1 MVSDVVST
9 VTATSQGAGDVKER
23 LVQLTR
29 HPVVKASALRAI
41 ALAVGL
47 GASVIIARAGGPEV
61 KGATSAF
68 AAAAVLVF
76 TFVNLDLA
84 QQLLQESKR
93 SGTLHLLHQRV
104 IRLWP
109 TYLMLAAA
117 TGLAA
122 SALGATSVA
131 WLAVG
136 TTCYLL
142 SAQLGFAANGLSGP
156 AVTAWGGI
164 LQQIGLVVSALVF
177 WHADALSVASA
188 PAVVAI
194 SFVFPLPLYVI
205 ANRRAIAGLPAAPQ
219 NANGVRTPILRIA
232 LLGLR
237 WQPGRM
243 AQMLLLRLDTIVVFW
258 VIGADDAGRYSV
270 GLATAALAGIVPA
283 QFAANA
289 LYEATHDRVGSMRRN
304 SLLAMASGASGGL
317 LLLLAGEPLIH
328 LLYGPSFADAYE
340 VMVAT
345 LPGTIAF
352 GILQVFTNQMRVT
365 GRAIDVAIPSLA
377 GSVVMSVGLLIL
389 IPLAGAVGAGVAS
402 SLGSV
407 VAVLVAVA
415 QRRRQQQTRPAAGQP
430 AALDLLEG

>member
-1 MVSDVVST
+1 VVSDVVAR
-9 VTATSQGAGDVKER
+9 VTASGYGASDLRGR
-23 LVQLTR
+23 LGQLVR
-29 HPVVKASALRAI
+29 HRVAQASALRAI

-47 GASVIIARAGGPEV
+47 GASVVIARAGGPDV

-68 AAAAVLVF
+68 AAAAVLAF
-76 TFVNLDLA
+76 TVVNLDLA
-84 QQLLQESKR
+84 QQLLQECKR
-93 SGTLHLLHQRV
+93 RGALNLLHQRV

-109 TYLMLAAA
+109 TYFILAA
-117 TGLAA
+117 TVGLAA
-122 SALGATSVA
+122 TALEATSVA

-136 TTCYLL
+136 TICYLM

-164 LQQIGLVVSALVF
+164 LQQIGLVVSALAF
-177 WHADALSVASA
+177 WFADALSVASA

-205 ANRRAIAGLPAAPQ
+205 ANRRAIAGLPAVDAG
-219 NANGVRTPILRIA
+219 GVRTPILRIA
-232 LLGLR
+232 LLGMR

-270 GLATAALAGIVPA
+270 GLATAALAGVVPA

-289 LYEATHDRVGSMRRN
+289 LYEATHDRIGSMRRN
-304 SLLAMASGASGGL
+304 SLFALASGVFGGL
-317 LLLLAGEPLIH
+317 LLILAGKPLIH
-328 LLYGPSFADAYE
+328 LLYGTSFADAYG

-345 LPGTIAF
+345 LLGTIAF

-377 GSVVMSVGLLIL
+377 GAVAMSVGLLIL
-389 IPLAGAVGAGVAS
+389 IPLAGVVGAGMAS
-402 SLGSV
+402 SLGSA
-407 VAVLVAVA
+407 VAVLVAVV
-415 QRRRQQQTRPAAGQP
+415 QRRRRRPTGAAAGQP
-430 AALDLLEG
+430 AALGARDG

>member
-1 MVSDVVST
+1 MT
-9 VTATSQGAGDVKER
+9 GR
-23 LVQLTR
+23 LVRLTR
-29 HPVVKASALRAI
+29 HRVVQASALRAI

-93 SGTLHLLHQRV
+93 SGTLRLLPERV
-104 IRLWP
+104 VRLWP
-109 TYLMLAAA
+109 TYFILAVAAVLAA
-117 TGLAA
+117 T
-122 SALGATSVA
+122 ALGATSIA

-136 TTCYLL
+136 TTFYLM
-142 SAQLGFAANGLSGP
+142 SAQLGFVANGLSGP

-164 LQQIGLVVSALVF
+164 LQQIGLVVSALAF
-177 WHADALSVASA
+177 WLADVLSVASA

-194 SFVFPLPLYVI
+194 SFVFPLPLYVV
-205 ANRRAIAGLPAAPQ
+205 ANRRAVARLPAAQ
-219 NANGVRTPILRIA
+219 DADGVRTSILRLA

-237 WQPGRM
+237 WQPARI

-258 VIGADDAGRYSV
+258 ALGAHDAGRYSV

-304 SLLAMASGASGGL
+304 SFLAMASGALAGL
-317 LLLLAGEPLIH
+317 LLILAGKPLIH
-328 LLYGPSFADAYE
+328 LLYGTSFAGAYG
-340 VMVAT
+340 VMIAT

-377 GSVVMSVGLLIL
+377 GAIVMSVGLVIF
-389 IPLAGAVGAGVAS
+389 IPLAGAVGAGAAS

-415 QRRRQQQTRPAAGQP
+415 QRRRQRPMGAAVGQP
-430 AALDLLEG
+430 AAPSALES